1 MGYVQEKLG
10 RRDRALAAYEEAY
23 QLDATYLPAL
33 EGYGNLLVQSG
44 RHDQALK
51 VFQTIL
57 IHHREDLTDL
67 EIVEIYWQI
76 GEVHIALKQH
86 DRAQNHFEKA
96 LAIDPGHE
104 PSLRALIQLADAA
117 GRWDRSAEYRQALV
131 GVLDGEPK
139 AEAALELGALARDR
153 LKDPHTAID
162 AYAQALRLRP
172 QSLEVMDALYVL
184 YRETRQPGKAAE
196 ILETMLGQPRAA
208 GRRSARQAG
217 VVRARREPPRRA
229 ARHRA
234 GGGGL
239 QRRPGSRS
247 AVHRGLQRDRGDARR
262 GEGVEAAGGE
272 LRPDDPAASEDRRD
286 ARPRGWRCGG
296 RSAIS
301 ICRS

>member
-1 MGYVQEKLG
+1 MTA
-10 RRDRALAAYEEAY
+10 RSPRYEEAY

-67 EIVEIYWQI
+67 EIVELYWQI

-104 PSLRALIQLADAA
+104 PSLRALIQLADGA

-131 GVLDGEPK
+131 GVLDGDPK

-153 LKDPHTAID
+153 LRDLHTAID
-162 AYAQALRLRP
+162 AYGQALRLRP
-172 QSLEVMDALYVL
+172 ELAGGDGRAVRALPGDAPAGEGG
-184 YRETRQPGKAAE
+184 RDPGGDARPA
-196 ILETMLGQPRAA
+196 RAA
-208 GRRSARQAG
+208 GRRPARQARL
-217 VVRARREPPRRA
+217 VRPRREPARRA
-229 ARHRA
+229 PGHRA

-239 QRRPGSRS
+239 QRRPRSGSAFIEAFS
-247 AVHRGLQRDRGDARR
+247 AIEAMLGAAKEWKQLEENYARMIQRLPKTDDTESARM
-262 GEGVEAAGGE
+262 A
-272 LRPDDPAASEDRRD
+272 L
-286 ARPRGWRCGG
+286 WRTLG
-296 RSAIS
+296 RSVPS
-301 ICRS
+301 RC